1 MTVEIAGL
9 AAATTAATPWTRL
22 LDTVTKEVDR
32 YQRME
37 KIVTDLKA
45 RDVDV
50 TKLGARADAWV
61 GGLNRLI
68 DIIVETIKGF
78 PAVQAAI
85 DAAATV
91 SLFATSALGLSEL
104 SPVSAWQSIVA
115 ALQKPSASPVLS
127 GLAGLDELGW
137 LLTAGRALYA
147 VVKNPVVWMGI
158 SSVLSAAGP
167 IVQTYLTGKFASETV
182 NGSAD
187 TVEAT
192 GEALQACLE
201 AAYSAPNDV
210 ARQAAISACQE
221 SLDHD
226 NVWLWISV
234 GAVGAVAAYF
244 YFRPKEPSQGVAGL
258 TRRLYA

>member
-1 MTVEIAGL
+1 MSVEIAGL
-9 AAATTAATPWTRL
+9 AAVSSAATPWSRL
-22 LDTVTKEVDR
+22 IDTVTKEVNR

-37 KIVTDLKA
+37 KIVSELKA

-85 DAAATV
+85 DAAAAA
-91 SLFATSALGLSEL
+91 SLFATSALGLSEFAA
-104 SPVSAWQSIVA
+104 VTAWQSIVA
-115 ALQKPSASPVLS
+115 TLQKPAATPVLS

-137 LLTAGRALYA
+137 LLAAGRALYEVA
-147 VVKNPVVWMGI
+147 KNPVVWMGI
-158 SSVLSAAGP
+158 SSVLTAAGP

-201 AAYSAPNDV
+201 SAYAAPTDA
-210 ARQAAISACQE
+210 ARQAAINVCQE
-221 SLDHD
+221 GLEHD

-234 GAVGAVAAYF
+234 GAAGAVAAYF
-244 YFRPKEPSQGVAGL
+244 YFRPKDPSQGVTGS

>member
-1 MTVEIAGL
+1 MSVEIAGF
-9 AAATTAATPWTRL
+9 AAVSSAATPWARL
-22 LDTVTKEVDR
+22 IETVNKEVTR

-37 KIVTDLKA
+37 KIVTELKA
-45 RDVDV
+45 RDVDI

-85 DAAATV
+85 DAAAAS
-91 SLFATSALGLSEL
+91 SLFASSAVGLSEL
-104 SPVSAWQSIVA
+104 SGVTAWQSIVA
-115 ALQKPSASPVLS
+115 ALQKPAASPVLS

-147 VVKNPVVWMGI
+147 VAKNPVVWMGI
-158 SSVLSAAGP
+158 SSVLTAAGP

-201 AAYSAPNDV
+201 AAYNAPND
-210 ARQAAISACQE
+210 ASRQAAINACQE
-221 SLDHD
+221 GLDHD

-244 YFRPKEPSQGVAGL
+244 YFRPTEPSQGGTGL
-258 TRRLYA
+258 ARRLYA